1 MVFCVPTSPFLDPH
15 AVTPE
20 SMARLFAELADL
32 GIGGVKVDYQA
43 PETGVEWPGYAAMV
57 AEGARECGLRFSAHA
72 PTPDISAIDPATR
85 RDAVATVRQYIAT
98 LGSYMPGIVITVHPE
113 DYAPIRQPGDDEAR
127 IESCRSSVEELV
139 KEASAVGARIALENM
154 RHRPDAP
161 SRTGMFV
168 DQLSEIVADAD
179 PSTVGICFDT
189 GHANISERG
198 DFAAVFERNA
208 ARIIHVHYDDNLG
221 VDDSHLPPGDGNI
234 DFGAL
239 FRVAAES
246 GYGGMVE
253 LEVKVPDG
261 DDPRAFLERSVGY
274 YRRVAG

>member
-43 PETGVEWPGYAAMV
+43 PGDGIDWQKCVGGIAGAARDRGMRV
-57 AEGARECGLRFSAHA
+57 SAHA
-72 PTPDISAIDPATR
+72 PTPDISATNPATR
-85 RDAVATVRQYIAT
+85 QDAVATVREYIARI
-98 LGSYMPGIVITVHPE
+98 GSDIPGVVIAVHPE
-113 DYAPIRQPGDDEAR
+113 NYAPLRNPGDDEAR
-127 IESCRSSVEELV
+127 IESCRGSVEELA

-161 SRTGMFV
+161 NRTGMFV